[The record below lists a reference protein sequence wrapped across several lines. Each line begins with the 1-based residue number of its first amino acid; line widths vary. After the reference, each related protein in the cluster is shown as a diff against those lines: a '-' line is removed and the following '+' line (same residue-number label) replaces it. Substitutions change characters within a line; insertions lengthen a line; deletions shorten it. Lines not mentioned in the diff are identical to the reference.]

1 MYIMDLAIFG
11 FKLNLEVLILIGIVY
26 LILCV
31 NTLAGCCNV
40 RGIAEGYENG
50 GAYDGTDVIVKEVAK
65 QVKQGVDAISY

>member
-1 MYIMDLAIFG
+1 MYIMDLAILG

-50 GAYDGTDVIVKEVAK
+50 GMYDGTDYLVKEVAK
-65 QVKQGVDAISY
+65 QVKTGINAITY